1 MKTYNELYIS
11 ARRRLKSAGIEG
23 YGLEAQLLAAAAAGK
38 TRTEFFRDMTLY
50 SSPEYER
57 DLDELIERRLRGEP
71 VAYIT
76 GQWEFYGLPLK
87 VNQEV
92 LIPRIDTEVLADMA
106 IDYIRRGGGG
116 GRILDLCCGSGC
128 VGLALAANL
137 PDIRVVMID
146 RDPSVLAVSRANV
159 NLNRQPRR
167 VSCADGDALKTP
179 PIFLGK
185 FDMIVCNPPYIP
197 SGDIESL
204 DRSVKDY
211 EPRMA
216 LDGGEDGLMF
226 YRSVSSKWKILLTG
240 QARLMFE
247 CGVGQAEAVAEIMR
261 ENGFENIETFKDT
274 MDIDRV
280 VTGTLKEEERNG

>member
-274 MDIDRV
+274 LDIDRV